1 MSLRSLLALHLASQ
15 HGDSGKG
22 GPCLC
27 LSFSTC
33 GSGHR
38 VGHEVPSNG
47 VLNGHP
53 SFSVDSY
60 ALRANQLEC
69 LRDSWERGKYL

>member
-1 MSLRSLLALHLASQ
+1 MTRDEPQVPFGSLSWPPSMETLGAE
-15 HGDSGKG
+15 
-22 GPCLC
+22 GPVC

-33 GSGHR
+33 GCGHR
-38 VGHEVPSNG
+38 VGHGVPSNG

-60 ALRANQLEC
+60 ALRANQMEC
-69 LRDSWERGKYL
+69 LRDS